1 MSETKEIGKV
11 WWIDISLD
19 DAEGL
24 QDFYSKVTGWKA
36 EKVDMGD
43 YSDFMMKMPGSGTPS
58 TGICHARGINADLP
72 RQWLIYIVVARADES
87 AAACEANGGKILV
100 SPRAMGDARFAII
113 EDPSGAVAGLY
124 QS

>member
-1 MSETKEIGKV
+1 MSETNEIGKV
-11 WWIDISLD
+11 GWIDIATD

-24 QDFYSKVTGWKA
+24 RDFYAKVTGWKS

-43 YSDFMMKMPGSGTPS
+43 YSDFVMTMPESGSPS
-58 TGICHARGINADLP
+58 TGICHARGINADFP
-72 RQWLIYIVVARADES
+72 RQWIIYIVVADADES

-124 QS
+124 QG